1 MAIAGP
7 AVRLL
12 SAPRLSRL
20 VQLSL
25 FLVMAILAGV
35 SCGGD
40 GLAEVVPVQGRTL
53 EIHVY
58 RPIVA
63 RQFLFN
69 YEGQVHKLEV
79 PDPSRRLAAVQII
92 VVSRN
97 ITYVPMSIDADSAQL
112 GNAAKGEKYSMIDPL
127 ETAEVLQGVPPE
139 GGVYS
144 PIMWGDF
151 ELTKGTQ
158 ATGWIFFDIPVG
170 LKTDTLWWSEA
181 DQMIARFG
189 GYLPP
194 KS

>member
-1 MAIAGP
+1 MVA
-7 AVRLL
+7 
-12 SAPRLSRL
+12 
-20 VQLSL
+20 
-25 FLVMAILAGV
+25 LAGA
-35 SCGGD
+35 SCGGDD

-58 RPIVA
+58 RPIIE

-69 YEGQVHKLEV
+69 YEGQVYKLEV

-97 ITYVPMSIDADSAQL
+97 ITFVPMSIDSESAQL
-112 GNAAKGEKYSMIDPL
+112 GNASKGEKYSVIDPL
-127 ETAEVLQGVPPE
+127 ETAEILQGVPPE
-139 GGVYS
+139 GGVYG

-158 ATGWIFFDIPVG
+158 ARGWMFFDIPVG
-170 LKTDTLWWSEA
+170 LKADTLWWYEA
-181 DQMIARFG
+181 DQIIARYR

-194 KS
+194 QE